1 MTAIAYP
8 KQKAT
13 ADQVIDG
20 AELEIAMFDPYR
32 QDRVKLKV
40 WTIHLLLT
48 IRRLMGYGYR
58 NII

>member
-40 WTIHLLLT
+40 WTIH
-48 IRRLMGYGYR
+48 
-58 NII
+58 